1 MKFEVVLRE
10 NRKRRIKYLKSIDKV
25 SWIFDH
31 IDFNYAFVHLFG
43 RTKCNGY
50 RFRHQNQTFEPSKRK
65 GKIYI
70 YGEVRLSMLNA
81 LRQVD
86 NTKFI

>member
-1 MKFEVVLRE
+1 MHLSTYLVGPSAMDIDLDIRIRHL
-10 NRKRRIKYLKSIDKV
+10 NRVK
-25 SWIFDH
+25 
-31 IDFNYAFVHLFG
+31 
-43 RTKCNGY
+43 
-50 RFRHQNQTFEPSKRK
+50 EK
-65 GKIYI
+65 GKKKNIYIYIYI